1 MFLYGN
7 SVLEYIINFTFGF
20 NRGFNKIITLIKL
33 NIYYFL
39 QDCKRDWGRGFACAG
54 RSTTNDKVGFYIGL
68 LFNFL
73 LGIYLI

>member
-33 NIYYFL
+33 NIYFFL

-54 RSTTNDKVGFYIGL
+54 RSTTNDKVGFNIGL

-73 LGIYLI
+73 IGII